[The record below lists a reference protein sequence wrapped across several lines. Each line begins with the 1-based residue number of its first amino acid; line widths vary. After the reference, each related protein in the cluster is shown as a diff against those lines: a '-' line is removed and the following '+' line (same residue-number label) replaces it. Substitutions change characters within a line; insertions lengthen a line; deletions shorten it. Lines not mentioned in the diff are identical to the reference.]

1 MRIYEALADAFARE
15 GVTVGFTLMGDGN
28 MHFATALDDKPG
40 MRTYM
45 VRHEHAAVAAATA
58 YARSSGNVGVASV
71 TCGPGLT
78 QLSTALTTAVYASVP
93 VVVFA
98 GESPIDKSWY
108 GQRIEQAPI
117 VTATGAHYI
126 HAHSLVRMQEYVRDA
141 FFIARTQMRP
151 VVIGVPYDKQL
162 EPFEG
167 GPYRPSTDYLPQ
179 LAPILPHPD
188 ELAAALFAIAG
199 AERIVLIAGRGAQMA
214 SATGLCRQFAGH
226 VDGLLATTLLTRG
239 LFDEDPFSLGIAG
252 GYSTA
257 AARET
262 FKSADLV
269 IAVGASLNH
278 HTMDGGNLFPNAR
291 VLQIDT
297 NPVGMRDALK
307 TGDLYLRADALE
319 AMRAIV
325 ERLED
330 LPRRPFV
337 WRSDALAER
346 LRTEPADPHLFERT
360 DAFMDPRDA
369 VAALDT
375 VLPRDWLVVNG
386 TGHSAAFSAH
396 MRGRKAEDF
405 LTIREF
411 GAIGNGICYA
421 IGVAAAQ
428 PDRPVA
434 LIDGDGSI
442 LMHIQELETIR
453 RHGLR
458 ILVCSLNDGAYGPE
472 IHKLRHDGID
482 DRGSVFG
489 RGDLG
494 AIARGFGL
502 SGCVISTPDDLEPAL
517 ESFMHSEGA
526 ALWDLHVSDQVISP
540 MMRRAV
546 SKRHRLLPETS

>member
-1 MRIYEALADAFARE
+1 M
-15 GVTVGFTLMGDGN
+15 
-28 MHFATALDDKPG
+28 PQC
-40 MRTYM
+40 
-45 VRHEHAAVAAATA
+45 AAATA
-58 YARSSGNVGVASV
+58 DARSSGKIGVASV

-78 QLSTALTTAVYASVP
+78 QLSTALASAVYARIP

-126 HAHSLVRMQEYVRDA
+126 HAHSMPRMQEFVRDA
-141 FFIARTQMRP
+141 FFIARTEMRP

-167 GPYRPSTDYLPQ
+167 KAPYVPSTEYIPRLQP
-179 LAPILPHPD
+179 LLPHPE
-188 ELAAALFAIAG
+188 ELAAALDAIAA
-199 AERIVLIAGRGAQMA
+199 AERVILIGGRGAQLSGA
-214 SATGLCRQFAGH
+214 GELCTQFAAQ
-226 VDGLLATTLLTRG
+226 VDGLLATTLLARG

-252 GYSTA
+252 GYSSA
-257 AARET
+257 AARDA

-269 IAVGASLNH
+269 VAVGASLNH

-297 NPVGMRDALK
+297 HPVGMRDALK
-307 TGDLYLRADALE
+307 TGDLYLRADARE
-319 AMRAIV
+319 AMQALV
-325 ERLED
+325 ERV
-330 LPRRPFV
+330 PARPAG

-346 LRTEPADPHLFERT
+346 LRTKPHDPHVFER
-360 DAFMDPRDA
+360 DDPFMDPRDA
-369 VAALDT
+369 VAALDK
-375 VLPRDWLVVNG
+375 VLPRDWMLVNG

-396 MRGRKAEDF
+396 MRGRSPDDF

-421 IGVAAAQ
+421 IGVAAAN
-428 PDRPVA
+428 PDRTVA
-434 LIDGDGSI
+434 VIDGDGSV

-458 ILVCSLNDGAYGPE
+458 IVVCALNDGAYGPE

-482 DRGSVFG
+482 DSGSVFG

-494 AIARGFGL
+494 AISRGFGL
-502 SGCVISTPDDLEPAL
+502 DGRIIKTPEDLPPAL
-517 ESFMHSEGA
+517 EAFANSPGA
-526 ALWDLHVSDQVISP
+526 ALWDLHISDQVVSP

-546 SKRHRLLPETS
+546 AKREKLA